1 MSYKSIFGVLALVFL
16 LFSAPIMAAEELVKQ
31 ESSADVAASKRAQTL
46 LQNAVSYYKKNGNR
60 SLKAFSSTGKFI
72 DGEYYVYVLSL
83 KGVMLASGGSSAGLI
98 GRDVTDMVD
107 ARGKP
112 FFREMIDGAASA
124 GSGQVEYRWLN
135 RIDNK
140 VERKITYYQRVND
153 KILAVGFYIPRASAE
168 QAKKLLD
175 EATQAVVADPEK
187 AFAAFNDLGGKFIQ
201 DDLYVFAVGLT
212 DVRFRAHGTMAKL
225 IDTNGLELRDPKGNA
240 IIQDMINIVKA
251 KEEGQLEYV
260 WKNPVTNH
268 EESKHTFIRKVGDY
282 LIGVGYY
289 TR

>member
-1 MSYKSIFGVLALVFL
+1 
-16 LFSAPIMAAEELVKQ
+16 
-31 ESSADVAASKRAQTL
+31 
-46 LQNAVSYYKKNGNR
+46 
-60 SLKAFSSTGKFI
+60 
-72 DGEYYVYVLSL
+72 
-83 KGVMLASGGSSAGLI
+83 
-98 GRDVTDMVD
+98 MVD